1 MVELVLFYLFAV
13 FSNPYCFKVLGQMII
28 PGNVSILHSG
38 YDRDARGVLPS
49 QVRKEQEKIMDRTR

>member
-1 MVELVLFYLFAV
+1 
-13 FSNPYCFKVLGQMII
+13 MII

-49 QVRKEQEKIMDRTR
+49 QVIKEQENHGQDKIVSLLVMNLLKAPLPQGRPTK